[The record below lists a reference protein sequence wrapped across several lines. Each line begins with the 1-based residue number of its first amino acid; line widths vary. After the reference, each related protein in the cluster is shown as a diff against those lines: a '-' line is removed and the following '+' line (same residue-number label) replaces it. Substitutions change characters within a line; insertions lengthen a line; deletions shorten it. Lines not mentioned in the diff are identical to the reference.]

1 MGFGH
6 ISTKPVV
13 EVEYGM
19 SFYSIQSKEEAKA
32 FRLIFA
38 FKFSKGESEALHLSF
53 LLAFRFLKTR
63 DLGNERNSL
72 SISCG

>member
-13 EVEYGM
+13 EVEYELL
-19 SFYSIQSKEEAKA
+19 SNRKKKQ
-32 FRLIFA
+32 RLFA
-38 FKFSKGESEALHLSF
+38 LSLHLSSRKENRRLYTYLF